1 MVFTT
6 KKADI
11 EAKTTELVMPII
23 EANGLELVD
32 VEYVKEG
39 SDYYLRIYADK
50 EGGINIGDCEIV
62 NRALSDLLDED
73 DYIKDAYILEVS
85 SPGLTRPLKKEN
97 DFKRSIG
104 KIVEIKTFSKIN
116 NCKEFEGELTAYD
129 DETVTIVTEAEEE
142 LVISRKDIS
151 MIRLAFVF

>member
-1 MVFTT
+1 
-6 KKADI
+6 
-11 EAKTTELVMPII
+11 MPILI
-23 EANGLELVD
+23 ENRLELVD

-50 EGGINIGDCEIV
+50 EGGITIGDCETV
-62 NRALSDLLDED
+62 NRAMSDLLDEND
-73 DYIKDAYILEVS
+73 FIDDAYILEVS

-104 KIVEIKTFSKIN
+104 KTVEVKTYTKIN

-129 DETVTIVTEAEEE
+129 DDTVTVLTEDGQE
-142 LVISRKDIS
+142 LVIKRKEIS
-151 MIRLAFVF
+151 MIRLAFVY